1 MMNEN
6 EYLDSVDA
14 ALLHIETRIE
24 AFDEDIDL
32 EAGSGML
39 TVTLV
44 NGSKVII
51 NRQRPTQE
59 IWVAARSGGYHC
71 GWREDQWI
79 CNTTQETLPALLT
92 RVIAEQDGGVI
103 EFA

>member
-1 MMNEN
+1 MNEN
-6 EYLDSVDA
+6 QYLDLVDA
-14 ALLHIETRIE
+14 TLLDIETRIE
-24 AFDEDIDL
+24 NFDEDIDL

-44 NGSKVII
+44 NGSKIII

-71 GWREDQWI
+71 GWRDGQWI

-92 RVIAEQDGGVI
+92 RVISEQEGGVI
-103 EFA
+103 HFH